1 MKIFRGMLIIFL
13 AITVVAA
20 QEARITMSVE
30 QADIKTVLRAFA
42 EVGRVNIITTPSVT
56 QKVTFNIKDVPWRLA
71 LKSLLDA
78 YGLAMIE
85 SEGVITIMTQS
96 EFANLRTAADLDMK
110 VLKVRYADARKVA
123 EVLKSQLS
131 PRGDIKVDESSNALI
146 VTDLR
151 VNLYKVE
158 DLLSQVDKPY
168 PQVLIKGRIVEVDYN
183 ESRRLG
189 SELKAIR
196 FGNPSFTMAPYATP
210 YEVPTGLAPEN
221 PGYLTVNYLGSNAA
235 KIEAAIDALEGQSK
249 ANTISEPKIM
259 VLDNEK
265 ASIYSKIRVPVI
277 SRDMAGNTVVQF
289 EETGITL
296 EVTPHIIPDGK
307 VVMHVKTETGDLIGY
322 SAAGQPITSK
332 RGAETKVTV
341 ADGETVLIGGVII
354 EKDKRAKSGLPLILR
369 IPILGNIFGR
379 YSKEGS
385 KAEILIF
392 LTPSVVRE

>member
-1 MKIFRGMLIIFL
+1 MKIFRRMLIIFL
-13 AITVVAA
+13 AISVVAA

-85 SEGVITIMTQS
+85 SEGVITIMTQA

-196 FGNPSFTMAPYATP
+196 FGNPSFSASPYVAGGT
-210 YEVPTGLAPEN
+210 EPEN
-221 PGYLTVNYLGSNAA
+221 PTYLTVNYLGPNAA
-235 KIEAAIDALEGQSK
+235 RIEAAIDALEGQSK

-307 VVMHVKTETGDLIGY
+307 VVLHVKTETGDLVGY

-341 ADGETVLIGGVII
+341 GDGETVLIGGVII

-369 IPILGNIFGR
+369 IPFIGQIFGR
-379 YSKEGS
+379 YTKEGS

>member
-1 MKIFRGMLIIFL
+1 MKFFRRMLIIFL
-13 AITVVAA
+13 AISVVAA

-85 SEGVITIMTQS
+85 SEGVITIMTQA

-183 ESRRLG
+183 ESRKLG

-196 FGNPSFTMAPYATP
+196 FGNPSFSMAPYATP

-265 ASIYSKIRVPVI
+265 ASIYSKIR
-277 SRDMAGNTVVQF
+277 
-289 EETGITL
+289 
-296 EVTPHIIPDGK
+296 
-307 VVMHVKTETGDLIGY
+307 
-322 SAAGQPITSK
+322 
-332 RGAETKVTV
+332 
-341 ADGETVLIGGVII
+341 
-354 EKDKRAKSGLPLILR
+354 
-369 IPILGNIFGR
+369 
-379 YSKEGS
+379 
-385 KAEILIF
+385 
-392 LTPSVVRE
+392 

>member
-1 MKIFRGMLIIFL
+1 MGIFRKALLIL
-13 AITVVAA
+13 LTVSVISA

-85 SEGVITIMTQS
+85 SEGLITIMTQQ
-96 EFANLRTAADLDMK
+96 EFANLKTAADLDIK

-151 VNLYKVE
+151 VNLYRVE
-158 DLLSQVDKPY
+158 DLLTQVDKPY
-168 PQVLIKGRIVEVDYN
+168 PQVMIKGRIVEVDYN

-189 SELKAIR
+189 SELKAIK
-196 FGNPSFTMAPYATP
+196 FGNPGFEASPYTAG
-210 YEVPTGLAPEN
+210 GLEPEN
-221 PGYLTVNYLGSNAA
+221 ATYLTVNYLGSNAA
-235 KIEAAIDALEGQSK
+235 RIEAAIDALEGKSK

-307 VVMHVKTETGDLIGY
+307 VVLHIKTETGDLTGY

-341 ADGETVLIGGVII
+341 PDGETVLIGGVII
-354 EKDKRAKSGLPLILR
+354 DKDKRANSGLPLLLR
-369 IPILGNIFGR
+369 IPILGQIFGR
-379 YSKEGS
+379 HSVEKS

-392 LTPSVVRE
+392 LTPTVVRE

>member
-1 MKIFRGMLIIFL
+1 MKLFKKFVFL
-13 AITVVAA
+13 LMAVSLVYA

-96 EFANLRTAADLDMK
+96 EFGQLKTAADLDIK
-110 VLKVRYADARKVA
+110 VLKVRYADARRVA

-151 VNLYKVE
+151 VNIYKIE

-168 PQVLIKGRIVEVDYN
+168 PQVLIQGKIVEVDYN
-183 ESRRLG
+183 ESRKLG
-189 SELKAIR
+189 TQFGLTYG
-196 FGNPSFTMAPYATP
+196 GNPGAQLNVNRQTVNLDDY
-210 YEVPTGLAPEN
+210 APEN
-221 PGYLTVNYLGSNAA
+221 PNFLTVAYIGTNVHRVA
-235 KIEAAIDALEGQSK
+235 AAIEALEGQSK

-277 SRDMAGNTVVQF
+277 SRDMAGNTIVQF
-289 EETGITL
+289 EETGVLL

-307 VVMHVKTETGDLIGY
+307 VVMAIKTETGDLTGY

-332 RGAETKVTV
+332 RGAETKVTIS
-341 ADGETVLIGGVII
+341 DGETVMIGGVIVD
-354 EKDKRAKSGLPLILR
+354 KDKRAKSGLPLILR
-369 IPILGNIFGR
+369 IPIIRYLFGR
-379 YSKEGS
+379 DQVDKSKS
-385 KAEILIF
+385 EILIF

>member
-1 MKIFRGMLIIFL
+1 MGIFRKALLIL
-13 AITVVAA
+13 LTVSVISA

-85 SEGVITIMTQS
+85 SEGLITIMTQQ
-96 EFANLRTAADLDMK
+96 EFANLKTAADLDIK

-158 DLLSQVDKPY
+158 DLLTQVDKPY
-168 PQVLIKGRIVEVDYN
+168 PQVMIKGRIVEVDYN

-189 SELKAIR
+189 SELKAIK
-196 FGNPSFTMAPYATP
+196 FGNPGFEASPYTAG
-210 YEVPTGLAPEN
+210 GLEPEN
-221 PGYLTVNYLGSNAA
+221 ATYLTVNYLGPNAA
-235 KIEAAIDALEGQSK
+235 RIEAAIDALEGKSK

-307 VVMHVKTETGDLIGY
+307 VVLHIKTETGDLTGY

-341 ADGETVLIGGVII
+341 PDGETVLIGGVII
-354 EKDKRAKSGLPLILR
+354 DKDKKANSGLPLLLR
-369 IPILGNIFGR
+369 IPIIGQIFGR
-379 YSKEGS
+379 HSVEKS

-392 LTPSVVRE
+392 LTPTVVRE

>member
-1 MKIFRGMLIIFL
+1 MRFFKGIMVILL
-13 AITVVAA
+13 SVTVLYA

-42 EVGRVNIITTPSVT
+42 EVGKVNIITTPSVT

-85 SEGVITIMTQS
+85 SEGVITIMTQQ
-96 EFANLRTAADLDMK
+96 EFANLKTAADLDLK
-110 VLKVRYADARKVA
+110 VLKVKYADARKVA
-123 EVLKSQLS
+123 DVLKSQLS
-131 PRGDIKVDESSNALI
+131 PRGDIKVDESSNSLI

-158 DLLSQVDKPY
+158 DLLSQVDRPY
-168 PQVLIKGRIVEVDYN
+168 PQVMINGRIVEVDYN
-183 ESRRLG
+183 ESRKLG
-189 SELKAIR
+189 SELRAIQ
-196 FGNPSFTMAPYATP
+196 FGNPSFEFSPYNSPQGQTQS
-210 YEVPTGLAPEN
+210 PEN
-221 PGYLTVNYLGSNAA
+221 PMYLTVNYLGKNAA
-235 KIEAAIDALEGQSK
+235 KIEAVIDALEGQSK

-277 SRDMAGNTVVQF
+277 SKDMAGNTIVQF
-289 EETGITL
+289 EETGINL

-307 VVMHVKTETGDLIGY
+307 VVMYIKTETGDLVGY

-341 ADGETVLIGGVII
+341 ADGETVLIGGVIVN
-354 EKDKRAKSGLPLILR
+354 KDKLGKSGVPFFVK
-369 IPILGNIFGR
+369 IPILGNILGR
-379 YSKEGS
+379 HTFDKS

-392 LTPSVVRE
+392 LTPTVVRE